1 MNWKNGLI
9 LVALAVVVALPFWFR
24 RAPEAGDWK
33 EGDPVLVVITPDN
46 EAIRHEFA
54 AGFGK
59 WHLEKYGVPVKV
71 DWRNIGGTSEI
82 VRYLKSEFVSSFKAW
97 WERGGRKWR
106 ADGESALLDKGWR
119 ADAPAPEGADAADWA
134 ERQGLVAAFRSV
146 DDAGE
151 FGTGMDVWFGGGAV
165 DMDGL
170 ERLGMLVPAWPE
182 GQEPGGLFATA
193 DGRELIPAQI
203 SGETWRTG
211 TFYGSTLSTFG
222 ICFNRDRMAALGIA
236 EEPTSWRDLA
246 DPRWR
251 GTLGTAD
258 PTKSGSVAKAFET
271 ILQVACRDA
280 VEAAGFLEKADE
292 WEAAIAASGL
302 PPGGL
307 PEGVPE
313 AYQAAV
319 ERGWAEGIRL
329 IRRIGANARY
339 FTDSASKV
347 PLDVGAG
354 NAAAGIC
361 IDFYGL
367 FEAEIANG
375 GRADGAMDYATPP
388 GESGVSADPVA
399 VLRGA
404 PHPELAR
411 RFVEFTL
418 CEEGQKLWCYRVG
431 EPGGPVRYALLRA
444 PIRRDFYPS
453 DDPEFQASFE
463 RHKPHCSRPLDTP
476 STDAFELARRYVY
489 HKRWTAGYFSVLR
502 ELIRAMCLDSGQEL
516 RAAWGAIC
524 EAGGEEAV
532 PGAVAAF
539 DALPAVPEPL
549 TWRDG
554 LSVMRRH
561 DRQDLLR
568 DWTAHFRRQYREAE
582 RLARK
587 GR

>member
-1 MNWKNGLI
+1 M
-9 LVALAVVVALPFWFR
+9 
-24 RAPEAGDWK
+24 
-33 EGDPVLVVITPDN
+33 
-46 EAIRHEFA
+46 
-54 AGFGK
+54 
-59 WHLEKYGVPVKV
+59 
-71 DWRNIGGTSEI
+71 
-82 VRYLKSEFVSSFKAW
+82 
-97 WERGGRKWR
+97 
-106 ADGESALLDKGWR
+106 
-119 ADAPAPEGADAADWA
+119 
-134 ERQGLVAAFRSV
+134 
-146 DDAGE
+146 
-151 FGTGMDVWFGGGAV
+151 
-165 DMDGL
+165 
-170 ERLGMLVPAWPE
+170 
-182 GQEPGGLFATA
+182 
-193 DGRELIPAQI
+193 IPAQI